1 MAEEANSRIISKQ
14 QISFEI
20 HWRWRGSYG
29 RCVVINQFHGTDCYA
44 KYNQPYLNFST
55 RYNALLNIKKMF
67 KDLLQS
73 FVFNTQLLTIW
84 YVDFL
89 SEHLDCKFDRKDLV
103 VLAICSVFG
112 VWYVIQKVSRW
123 FLKYIGEYVLII
135 L

>member
-1 MAEEANSRIISKQ
+1 
-14 QISFEI
+14 
-20 HWRWRGSYG
+20 
-29 RCVVINQFHGTDCYA
+29 
-44 KYNQPYLNFST
+44 
-55 RYNALLNIKKMF
+55 LLNIKKMF

-89 SEHLDCKFDRKDLV
+89 SEHLDCKFDRKDLDCKFDRKDLV

-123 FLKYIGEYVLII
+123 FLKYIGEYALII